1 MPIKKLLFDRVLFH
15 FMQGEE
21 ICVALQTHIN
31 DVMLRRY
38 SKARS
43 AASGSMNGDS
53 SSNVKPPSVEVYE
66 KRVQDLSKA
75 LEESQKNAIRVS
87 SLDY

>member
-1 MPIKKLLFDRVLFH
+1 MATCRGEPPFYYL
-15 FMQGEE
+15 QGEE

-43 AASGSMNGDS
+43 AANSLVNGDISCS
-53 SSNVKPPSVEVYE
+53 SKPQNLEVYE

-75 LEESQKNAIRVS
+75 FEESQRKNDKVYI
-87 SLDY
+87 L